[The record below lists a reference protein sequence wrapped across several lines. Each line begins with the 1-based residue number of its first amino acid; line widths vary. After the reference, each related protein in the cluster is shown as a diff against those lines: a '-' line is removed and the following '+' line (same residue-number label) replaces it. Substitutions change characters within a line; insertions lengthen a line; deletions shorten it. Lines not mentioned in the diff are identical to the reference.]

1 MPSFIDDTQVFHVN
15 TTNLEF
21 SSENFDETIS
31 CLALRSNATGV
42 SRVLWGT
49 TRNSLTLFQL
59 ACTTAQGFA
68 VLTGNSGITYIS
80 KPIDPEKAPFTRF
93 NDGGCDSEGRFF
105 AGTIYNQERG
115 IPGQLYRYDPST
127 MIAEVVDEGPFTVS

>member
-1 MPSFIDDTQVFHVN
+1 MFGSKIQCIRCQP
-15 TTNLEF
+15 
-21 SSENFDETIS
+21 
-31 CLALRSNATGV
+31 RSLG
-42 SRVLWGT
+42 S

-68 VLTGNSGITYIS
+68 VLTGNSRIS
-80 KPIDPEKAPFTRF
+80 HISNPINSEKAPFTRF

-105 AGTIYNQERG
+105 AGTICNQERG

-127 MIAEVVDEGPFTVS
+127 MITEVVDEGPFTAS